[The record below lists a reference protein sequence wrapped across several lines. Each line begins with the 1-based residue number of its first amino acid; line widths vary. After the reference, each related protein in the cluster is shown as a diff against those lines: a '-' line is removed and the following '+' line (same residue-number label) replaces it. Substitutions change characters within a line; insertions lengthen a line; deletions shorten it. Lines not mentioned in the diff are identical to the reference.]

1 MTIVLMFLKSYW
13 KHILLVVVFTIGAT
27 LIYHSIYTRGYDTAA
42 AECAEKMKEYEQK
55 LDERISGLEDASNT
69 LIVEALESRK
79 VLKKDFNTILLSI
92 KNKPL
97 YTIEQGKCTPSP
109 DLIRAYN
116 EAITRAN
123 TP

>member
-1 MTIVLMFLKSYW
+1 M
-13 KHILLVVVFTIGAT
+13 
-27 LIYHSIYTRGYDTAA
+27 GYNAA
-42 AECAEKMKEYEQK
+42 SVECAEKMKEYEAK
-55 LDERISGLEDASNT
+55 LDKRISGLEDASNT

-116 EAITRAN
+116 EAINRAN